1 MTEKWGQ
8 IQEKGHLDRVSREL
22 ELSEFSY
29 RGPQV
34 SQSRTVKCFPSLNR
48 VIYLFIHSTVNHEPY
63 YGSCV
68 NLILLLFT
76 IE

>member
-8 IQEKGHLDRVSREL
+8 IQEKGDLDRVSREF

-34 SQSRTVKCFPSLNR
+34 SQSRTVRATGFS
-48 VIYLFIHSTVNHEPY
+48 V
-63 YGSCV
+63 
-68 NLILLLFT
+68 
-76 IE
+76 